1 MNSRQSVS
9 YSAGEREFHLF
20 LIGSFL
26 FYALLV
32 FIIYEIPI
40 ENLRPA
46 SPKYSTPRKIIMAI
60 PPPPAK
66 PVPLPVR
73 PEIKKILPVPIVPKK
88 TKKPSSPP
96 MIQPKEKPQPP
107 PESPEEIERKR
118 QAQLAL
124 QQARE
129 LEKNKEIARNKF
141 ASVFGNTTEEVLR
154 NKGANVI
161 TTNKG
166 APALVKKENPD
177 GISANDF
184 QGIDQ
189 ILKGI
194 PGGETGKK
202 ATLGE
207 HQTKLLSGG
216 GGGNGSGGNGPV
228 GSTRTPEDV
237 ERAFNAYIG
246 RLKATYDKIIQTRPD
261 FKGKMKVNI
270 IIAADGHVAKCEIL
284 SSGLGDKK
292 FESEIAQ
299 IIQDQFK
306 FSKIIQGEESVLK
319 DLSFNK
325 DMNSNR

>member
-9 YSAGEREFHLF
+9 YPTGEREFHLF

-32 FIIYEIPI
+32 FVIYAIPI
-40 ENLRPA
+40 ENIRPA
-46 SPKYSTPRKIIMAI
+46 PPKYSPPRKIIMAI

-88 TKKPSSPP
+88 TKKPSPPP

-107 PESPEEIERKR
+107 PESPEEIETKR

-129 LEKNKEIARNKF
+129 LEKNKEIAKNRF
-141 ASVFGNTTEEVLR
+141 ASVFGNTTEEVLQ

-161 TTNKG
+161 TTNKS

-177 GISANDF
+177 GISASDF

-202 ATLGE
+202 AAFGE
-207 HQTKLLSGG
+207 HQAKLLSGG
-216 GGGNGSGGNGPV
+216 NGNGGNGPV
-228 GSTRTPEDV
+228 GSARTPEDV
-237 ERAFNAYIG
+237 DRVFKTYEG
-246 RLKATYDKIIQTRPD
+246 RLRAYYDKALQTRPD
-261 FKGKMKVNI
+261 FKGKITLSIV
-270 IIAADGHVAKCEIL
+270 IAADGHVVKCEIL
-284 SSGLGDKK
+284 SSNLGDKP
-292 FESEIAQ
+292 FESEIAR

-306 FSKIIQGEESVLK
+306 FSKITRGEESFDKELNFHPIK
-319 DLSFNK
+319 
-325 DMNSNR
+325 